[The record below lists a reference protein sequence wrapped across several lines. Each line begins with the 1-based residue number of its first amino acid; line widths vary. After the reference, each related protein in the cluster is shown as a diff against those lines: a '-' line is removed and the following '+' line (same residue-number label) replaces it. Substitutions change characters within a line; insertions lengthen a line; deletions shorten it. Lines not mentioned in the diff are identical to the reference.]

1 MVHWFCWRPLGCN
14 HHWLYSVCF
23 FSAYGKDQTLW
34 HDLQSTCRVQSI
46 CHLVVDTSSW
56 FEGSSSHRYLLCF
69 FHSHEEESL
78 HGGRL
83 LQERVSQRPA
93 GALQPHAGRTPPA
106 SLVHI
111 LLLLVCTFL
120 PIHAWKVFWKYVGF
134 LGWGFMRRI
143 TVRFYW
149 PLSVSFIILVMP
161 SQELAFSH
169 KTAHWLGLLRTALAL
184 ALGLALSHNSNF
196 STS

>member
-1 MVHWFCWRPLGCN
+1 MLF
-14 HHWLYSVCF
+14 YAS
-23 FSAYGKDQTLW
+23 GKDQTLW
-34 HDLQSTCRVQSI
+34 HHPQSTCRAPWI
-46 CHLVVDTSSW
+46 CHLIVDSSSW

-83 LQERVSQRPA
+83 LQERLSQRPA
-93 GALQPHAGRTPPA
+93 GALQPHAGRTPA
-106 SLVHI
+106 AFLVHI
-111 LLLLVCTFL
+111 LLAPARTFP
-120 PIHAWKVFWKYVGF
+120 PIHAWKVFLKYIGF
-134 LGWGFMRRI
+134 LGWGFMRHT

-149 PLSVSFIILVMP
+149 PLSVSFVILVMP

-184 ALGLALSHNSNF
+184 ALGLALSHKSSF
-196 STS
+196 SMS